1 MSAPDDLEILLA
13 EVRKTINDNSQFLK
27 KLGDESIDEEA
38 QENDVVELVEENY
51 EEL

>member
-1 MSAPDDLEILLA
+1 MSAPDDLEVLLA

-27 KLGDESIDEEA
+27 KLGDESLEDDQTEGDEP
-38 QENDVVELVEENY
+38 VISEEDF